1 MEDEVTSYSAG
12 AIMDYIPDILQRHA
26 LTDIVVHPGPNK
38 ENERGGVSF
47 TVTVNDIG
55 LRWKVIHNW
64 GDLFTVLYTSP
75 NDEYHE
81 DLPFTEEMDASSFV
95 ATMNQLTDYML
106 DTELDKDYQ
115 AVMEEE

>member
-12 AIMDYIPDILQRHA
+12 AIMDYIPPMLHRHA
-26 LTDIVVHPGPNK
+26 ITDIVVHPGPNK

-81 DLPFTEEMDASSFV
+81 DLPFTEEMDAGMFV
-95 ATMNQLTDYML
+95 STMEQLTNYML
-106 DTELDKDYQ
+106 DN
-115 AVMEEE
+115 AMAEEE

>member
-1 MEDEVTSYSAG
+1 MEDEITSYSAG
-12 AIMDYIPDILQRHA
+12 AIMDYIPSMLQKYA
-26 LTDIVVHPGPNK
+26 VSDIVVHPGPNK

-81 DLPFTEEMDASSFV
+81 DLPYTEEMDASSFV
-95 ATMNQLTDYML
+95 ATMEQLTNYML
-106 DTELDKDYQ
+106 DN
-115 AVMEEE
+115 AMAEEE